1 MNKSDCFIGMEVV
14 FGKANGEFTKG
25 KITKLNKTTAGVR
38 TEQDRGKTTAG
49 AVWRVSYNLLS
60 PVDDGSTKPPI
71 TSETIQYSPFQDTME
86 QHILEAIA
94 CCYNKL
100 SPENISCD
108 GELPITVVEGR
119 RRDLNRKLEY
129 LFQALGRRVGEY
141 SVFNWLD
148 QKSKQGVAN
157 D

>member
-1 MNKSDCFIGMEVV
+1 MNKADCRIGMEVV
-14 FGKANGEFTKG
+14 FGKGNGEKTKG
-25 KITKLNKTTAGVR
+25 KVVKLNRTTAGVR
-38 TEQDRGKTTAG
+38 TEEDRGRHTAG

-60 PVDDGSTKPPI
+60 PSEENNVLETPI
-71 TSETIQYSPFQDTME
+71 TSETIVYNIYQDQME

-108 GELPITVVEGR
+108 GELPPNVVEVR
-119 RRDLNRKLEY
+119 RRELNRKLEG

-141 SVFNWLD
+141 SIFNWLE
-148 QKSKQGVAN
+148 QKKSKI
-157 D
+157 